1 MRIIFM
7 GTPDF
12 SVPCLEALIKSEYEV
27 VGVFT
32 QPDKPKG
39 RGYELAPPPVKVC
52 ALENNIPVFQP
63 KSMRDGEALEIINSL
78 NADLIIVVA
87 FGKILPKEILE
98 SVKFGCINIHA
109 SLLPKLRGAAPIQ
122 WSIINGDS
130 ETGVTS
136 MQMDV
141 GLDTGDM
148 LIKETIKI
156 DDEMNAGE
164 LFDKLSELGA
174 KVLLDTVECV
184 KNGTLKPVKQDDSQ
198 STYASILT
206 KELCPI
212 DFSKSAKE
220 VHNHIRGL
228 SPWPVATTKINGKL
242 LKIHKSKI
250 LNESFAG
257 VSGEIVDNNNRLV
270 VLCGDNSCVEILELQ
285 AEGKK
290 RTDSASYLRGN
301 KIERGTVLGDWFYE
315 LFFILLFI

>member
-12 SVPCLEALIKSEYEV
+12 SVPCLEALIKSDNEI

-39 RGYELAPPPVKVC
+39 RGYELTPPPVKQC
-52 ALENNIPVFQP
+52 ALSNNLPVFQP
-63 KSMRDGEALEIINSL
+63 ASMRNGEALEIINSL

-98 SVKFGCINIHA
+98 SVKYGCINIHA

-122 WSIINGDS
+122 WSILNGEA

-148 LIKETIKI
+148 LIKKAMTIPE
-156 DDEMNAGE
+156 DMTAEE
-164 LFDKLSELGA
+164 LFDELSALGA
-174 KVLLDTVECV
+174 EVLIETIEAL
-184 KNGTLKPVKQDDSQ
+184 KNGELKPEKQNDALSN
-198 STYASILT
+198 YAPIIT
-206 KELCPI
+206 KDICPI
-212 DFSKSAKE
+212 DFTKSALE
-220 VHNHIRGL
+220 VHNKVRGL
-228 SPWPVATTKINGKL
+228 YSWPIATTVINGKKF
-242 LKIHKSKI
+242 KIHKSKI
-250 LNESFAG
+250 LTENFSG
-257 VSGEIVDNNNRLV
+257 KSGEIVDTNNRLV
-270 VLCGDNSCVEILELQ
+270 IMCGDGKCVEILEIQ

-290 RTDSASYLRGN
+290 KMDTQSFLRGQRI
-301 KIERGTVLGDWFYE
+301 KKGTITGV
-315 LFFILLFI
+315 

>member
-12 SVPCLEALIKSEYEV
+12 SVPCLKALIDSDNEV

-39 RGYELAPPPVKVC
+39 RGYELTPPPVKVC
-52 ALENNIPVFQP
+52 AIENNISVFQP
-63 KSMRDGEALEIINSL
+63 KSMRDGETLGIINSL

-122 WSIINGDS
+122 WSILNG
-130 ETGVTS
+130 ETVTGVTS

-148 LIKETIKI
+148 LIKKSVEIT
-156 DDEMNAGE
+156 ENMNAGE
-164 LFDKLSELGA
+164 LHDALSILGA
-174 KVLLDTVECV
+174 NVLMETIEAL
-184 KNGTLKPVKQDDSQ
+184 KNNELKPEKQDDSL
-198 STYASILT
+198 SNYASMLS

-212 DFSKSAKE
+212 DFSRSAQN
-220 VHNHIRGL
+220 VHNQIRGL
-228 SPWPVATTKINGKL
+228 SPWPVATTKIGGKTY
-242 LKIHKSKI
+242 KIHKSQKVTGNFI
-250 LNESFAG
+250 G
-257 VSGEIVDNNNRLV
+257 KHGEVVDNNNKLV
-270 VLCGDNSCVEILELQ
+270 VACGDGNAIEILEIQ
-285 AEGKK
+285 AEGKRK
-290 RTDSASYLRGN
+290 TDIQSFLRGH
-301 KIERGTVLGDWFYE
+301 KIEIGTILGE
-315 LFFILLFI
+315 

>member
-12 SVPCLEALIKSEYEV
+12 AVPCLEALIKSEYEV

-63 KSMRDGEALEIINSL
+63 VSMRNGEALEIINSL

-87 FGKILPKEILE
+87 FGKILPEEILK
-98 SVKFGCINIHA
+98 SVKYGCINIHA

-122 WSIINGDS
+122 WSILNGD
-130 ETGVTS
+130 EVAGVTS

-148 LIKETIKI
+148 LIKESI
-156 DDEMNAGE
+156 DIPDDMNAGE
-164 LFDKLSELGA
+164 LFDKLSKLGA
-174 KVLLDTVECV
+174 KVLIDTIKSVED
-184 KNGTLKPVKQDDSQ
+184 NTLNPIKQDDSQ
-198 STYASILT
+198 STYAAMLT
-206 KELCPI
+206 KDMCPI
-212 DFSKSAKE
+212 DFNKSARE

-242 LKIHKSKI
+242 LKIHKSQI
-250 LNESFAG
+250 LDDNFSG
-257 VSGEIVDNNNRLV
+257 VSGEVADNNNRLV
-270 VLCGDNSCVEILELQ
+270 VVCGDGKAVEILELQ

-290 RTDSASYLRGN
+290 KTDAASYLRGN
-301 KIERGTVLGDWFYE
+301 KIELGTVLGD
-315 LFFILLFI
+315 

>member
-12 SVPCLEALIKSEYEV
+12 SVPCLEALIKSDNEV

-39 RGYELAPPPVKVC
+39 RGYELTPPPVKQC
-52 ALENNIPVFQP
+52 ALNNNLPVFQP
-63 KSMRDGEALEIINSL
+63 ASMRNGEALEIINSL

-98 SVKFGCINIHA
+98 SVKYGCINIHA

-122 WSIINGDS
+122 WSILNGEA

-148 LIKETIKI
+148 LIKKAMTIPE
-156 DDEMNAGE
+156 DMTAEE
-164 LFDKLSELGA
+164 LFDELSAMGA
-174 KVLLDTVECV
+174 EVLIETIEAL
-184 KNGTLKPVKQDDSQ
+184 KNGELKPEKQDDSL
-198 STYASILT
+198 SNYAPIIT
-206 KELCPI
+206 KDICPI
-212 DFSKSAKE
+212 DFTKSALE
-220 VHNHIRGL
+220 VHNKVRGL
-228 SPWPVATTKINGKL
+228 YSWPIATTVINDKKF
-242 LKIHKSKI
+242 KIHKSKI
-250 LNESFAG
+250 LIENYSG
-257 VSGEIVDNNNRLV
+257 KSGEIVDTNNRLV
-270 VLCGDNSCVEILELQ
+270 IMCGDGKCVEILEIQ

-290 RTDSASYLRGN
+290 RMDTQSFLRGQR
-301 KIERGTVLGDWFYE
+301 IEKGTIAGV
-315 LFFILLFI
+315 